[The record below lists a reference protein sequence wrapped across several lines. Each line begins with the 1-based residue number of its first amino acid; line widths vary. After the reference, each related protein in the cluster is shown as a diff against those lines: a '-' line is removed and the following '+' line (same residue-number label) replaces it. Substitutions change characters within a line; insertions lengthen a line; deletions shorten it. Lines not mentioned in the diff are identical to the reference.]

1 MKFLID
7 VVVRRKKGVLDPE
20 GNTISE
26 ALKRLGYESIKK
38 VDTAKLFSIEI
49 ESESPADAKKI
60 ALEIADKVLSNPVI
74 ENFSILNIEEAE

>member
-38 VDTAKLFSIEI
+38 VDTAKLFSVEI

>member
-74 ENFSILNIEEAE
+74 ENFSIVNIEEAE